1 MAVKMRLQRKGR
13 RKAPYYHIVIAD
25 ARSPRDGKYI
35 ERLGFYNPM
44 TKPATIE
51 IDREKAFDWLNMG
64 AQPTDTVRA
73 ILRFKGVLLKK
84 HLMRGVKKGAM
95 TVEEAEATLQ
105 EWISTKEGRVAA
117 RIEQTKAELET
128 KRLLIFGEAKAA
140 PVKEEEA
147 PAPPKEIVEDSTPN
161 ENTIETSSSE
171 PVEEVAL
178 EEPATEEAVVEE
190 GVAEEVEEPTAA
202 AEVVEEPVAETE
214 AIEEPTVVEDI
225 VEEPTVE
232 TEEVEEPAVSEDI
245 VEEPAVAETE
255 TEPEVSSEE
264 SEEEQSE
271 EEKEEK

>member
-73 ILRFKGVLLKK
+73 ILRFKGVMLKK

-105 EWISTKEGRVAA
+105 DWINTKEGKVAA
-117 RIEQTKAELET
+117 RIEQTKAEMET
-128 KRLLIFGEAKAA
+128 KRLMIFGEAKAVAA
-140 PVKEEEA
+140 PVEKAPAEQKEVVEEAQTTPAENVAETIAAELVEEVAEEEA
-147 PAPPKEIVEDSTPN
+147 PAGEPEAVEET
-161 ENTIETSSSE
+161 EAATEVVIEE
-171 PVEEVAL
+171 PVA
-178 EEPATEEAVVEE
+178 AT
-190 GVAEEVEEPTAA
+190 
-202 AEVVEEPVAETE
+202 EVVEEPVAK
-214 AIEEPTVVEDI
+214 AEE
-225 VEEPTVE
+225 
-232 TEEVEEPAVSEDI
+232 SEQTPD
-245 VEEPAVAETE
+245 AETE
-255 TEPEVSSEE
+255 VEPEAKSEE
-264 SEEEQSE
+264 SEEEKSE
-271 EEKEEK
+271 